1 MNKREFTK
9 LLNRITT
16 KKTLDL
22 AKIPTLTNDER
33 SSMVYFI
40 IRNRMPV
47 VKELIP
53 EGFDLPWLHSM
64 AYMYETRGKSGYTFV
79 HNSEQRIK

>member
-1 MNKREFTK
+1 MNKREFSK
-9 LLNRITT
+9 LLKRITT

-22 AKIPTLTNDER
+22 AKIPTLTDDER

-40 IRNRMPV
+40 IRNRCPV
-47 VKELIP
+47 VTELIP
-53 EGFDLPWLHSM
+53 ENFDLSWLASM
-64 AYMYETRGKSGYTFV
+64 GYMYHTHGKSGYNFT